1 MSLAA
6 PDVSTQAP
14 PEISIQTPSQS
25 PPAANNKPHAPAS
38 GVLSPS
44 THKRPAPLD
53 FQDSAESSTIK
64 PPHPKRPARI
74 GQPPLHPTHLFPI
87 VSHVQGGFAA
97 AAEQILRTNEYTY
110 EPLNAQAGE
119 QLRILRITAGEENEA
134 LHCTLVPADLESDYE
149 ALSYYWGNDE
159 PSHEIKILT
168 YKPDKS
174 RHKSFRNVKPL
185 KFYIRS
191 NLFAALRTLREPKTD
206 VDLWVD
212 AICINQDD
220 DAEKKTQ
227 VAKMEQIYSKA
238 GTVLIWLGQSTPS
251 SDIAFPFI
259 EEMCQLRVFDS
270 LLDHEHAEKWEA
282 LAELMRNVWFSRRWV
297 VQELAL
303 AKEASLHSGKHA
315 IHWDDFAD
323 AIAFFAL
330 KFDKIKKFP
339 RKTKLRPEDPEPL
352 REVGKLGP
360 NVLVDATSNLFRR
373 SENGDII
380 ERRQT
385 LETLVSTLTAYEASD
400 PRDTV
405 YAILSLA
412 KDTTRKQESGSNLQK
427 DHGIRPDYEK
437 DLMEVCKD
445 FVKSC
450 YDCSGSLDI
459 LCRHWAPI
467 AKKFTKLEAQDLKR
481 GLTLEVKNWATQR
494 ELPSWMPSIS
504 GAPYGAPQDSLSGR
518 VHGDSFVGEPNRR
531 NYNASFDKFATGY
544 VEFGGTEE
552 DPILRSYRYACKDPK
567 NSSSP
572 VVTPSIPRKVS
583 DGTMS
588 VTGLRI
594 DTLMEVGPRSING
607 VISAESLKMGGWVPD
622 PRGQVEPDPP
632 DELWRT
638 MVADR
643 GPGGTNAPKWY
654 LRACRHSFAQRS
666 VTGDIDTR
674 LLIDQDR
681 DSIVVEFLKRVSDV
695 IWNRSFFRTQGEG
708 LGSRSRLGLAS
719 FSAHPGDIVCII
731 YGCTVP
737 VLLRERPDKDG
748 FTFIGECYVHGMMDG
763 EVTLYV
769 KRSQLKDKEEKFLLR

>member
-1 MSLAA
+1 MSPTASTTQLSIAA
-6 PDVSTQAP
+6 TTQ
-14 PEISIQTPSQS
+14 
-25 PPAANNKPHAPAS
+25 
-38 GVLSPS
+38 
-44 THKRPAPLD
+44 
-53 FQDSAESSTIK
+53 
-64 PPHPKRPARI
+64 
-74 GQPPLHPTHLFPI
+74 
-87 VSHVQGGFAA
+87 
-97 AAEQILRTNEYTY
+97 QILRTNEYAY
-110 EPLNAQAGE
+110 EPLNPNAGE
-119 QLRILRITAGEENEA
+119 QIRILRITPGEENEA
-134 LHCTLVPADLESDYE
+134 LHCTLVPANLKSDYE
-149 ALSYYWGNDE
+149 ALSYYWGSDE

-168 YKPDKS
+168 YKPDDTVQKS
-174 RHKSFRNVKPL
+174 LRNVKPL

-191 NLFAALRTLREPKTD
+191 TLFAALRALREPKTD

-220 DAEKKTQ
+220 DAERKTQ
-227 VAKMEQIYSKA
+227 VAKMEEIYSKA
-238 GTVLIWLGQSTPS
+238 QRVLIWLGQSTPS
-251 SDIAFPFI
+251 SDVAFPFI
-259 EEMCQLRVFDS
+259 EEMCKLRSFDS
-270 LLDHEHAEKWEA
+270 LLDQKHAEKWEA

-303 AKEASLHSGKHA
+303 AKEASLHSGKHMV
-315 IHWDDFAD
+315 HWDDFAD

-339 RKTKLRPEDPEPL
+339 RKTKLLPEDPDPL
-352 REVGKLGP
+352 LEIGKLGP

-385 LETLVSTLTAYEASD
+385 LETLISTLTAYEASD

-412 KDTTRKQESGSNLQK
+412 KDTTRKQESGSYLLK

-445 FVKSC
+445 FIKSC

-467 AKKFTKLEAQDLKR
+467 ARKFTKLEAQDLKR
-481 GLTLEVKNWATQR
+481 GLTLEQKNWATQR
-494 ELPSWMPSIS
+494 ELASWMPSIS

-518 VHGDSFVGEPNRR
+518 VHGDSFVGQPNRQ
-531 NYNASFDKFATGY
+531 NYNASFDKSAEGY
-544 VEFGGTEE
+544 VEFGEIEE
-552 DPILRSYRYACKDPK
+552 DPVLRAYRNTCKAPT
-567 NSSSP
+567 NSNSP
-572 VVTPSIPRKVS
+572 LVTPSVPRKVS

-594 DTLMEVGPRSING
+594 DTLEKVRPRSING
-607 VISAESLKMGGWVPD
+607 IISRESLELGGWVPG
-622 PRGQVEPDPP
+622 PTGQVDPDPP

-643 GPGGTNAPKWY
+643 GPEGMNAPKWY
-654 LRACRHSFAQRS
+654 LRACRHAFAQRS
-666 VTGDIDTR
+666 VTSDIDTR

-695 IWNRSFFRTQGEG
+695 VWNRSFFRTRGKG
-708 LGSRSRLGLAS
+708 LDSKDRLGLAS
-719 FSAHPGDIVCII
+719 LSAQPGDIVCII

-737 VLLRERPDKDG
+737 VLLRERPTKDG
-748 FTFIGECYVHGMMDG
+748 FTFIGECYLHGMMDG
-763 EVTLYV
+763 EVVLYV
-769 KRSQLKDKEEKFLLR
+769 KRAQQKEKEEKFILR